1 MRLAYIGLERTGTR
15 ENETSGITTNMVPPP
30 QHHRVISGA
39 YNFIHVVLMVFLSQ
53 VLLIFG
59 VLLPAT
65 KQKEMAFVRFYK
77 NVLKS
82 PRNTCLIS

>member
-1 MRLAYIGLERTGTR
+1 M
-15 ENETSGITTNMVPPP
+15 
-30 QHHRVISGA
+30 
-39 YNFIHVVLMVFLSQ
+39 NFLDYCSELLSQ

-65 KQKEMAFVRFYK
+65 KQKEIAFVRFYK
-77 NVLKS
+77 NMLKS